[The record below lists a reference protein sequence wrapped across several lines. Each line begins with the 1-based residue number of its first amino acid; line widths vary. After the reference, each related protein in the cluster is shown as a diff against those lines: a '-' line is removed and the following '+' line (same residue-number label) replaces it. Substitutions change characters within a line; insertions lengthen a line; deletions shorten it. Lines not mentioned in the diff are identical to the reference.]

1 MFSFYQITTNKK
13 RLFTKDNQVID
24 YEGERSLDGLTEFL
38 EAYSNDETQSNAV
51 IEEEE
56 HVLVLTKANFNN
68 AIKTYKHLL
77 VEFCK
82 NLVFKLFIIIYNKT

>member
-1 MFSFYQITTNKK
+1 M
-13 RLFTKDNQVID
+13 ID
-24 YEGERSLDGLTEFL
+24 YDGEKSLDELTEFL
-38 EAYSNDETQSNAV
+38 EAYSNDEPQSNSV

-56 HVLVLTKANFNN
+56 HVLVLTKSNFNN

-82 NLVFKLFIIIYNKT
+82 NLVFKLFKIIYKLKFYYKRRTMVWAL